1 MSSSLPVKLNP
12 QIVARSIQPCQSPR
26 RGAGDTKTAHWKA
39 ELTHAFRDVPA
50 LLRALGLEP
59 ADVPGLDPAPAGLRL
74 LVPRG
79 FAARMTPGDPADPLL
94 RQVLPLEAEQLPM
107 GGFGPDPVGDQAAT
121 RAPGLVQ
128 KYAGRALLMAQGA
141 CAIHCRYC
149 FRRHYPY
156 ADLGAS
162 GPRFEGALET
172 IGADRTLTEV
182 ILSGGDPL
190 LLDDGPLES
199 LLRCLDAIPHLRR
212 LRIHSRLP
220 VVLPERVTEGLCRV
234 LGAVRLSAVVV
245 IHANHPR
252 ELGDATAGALARLRG
267 AGSTLL
273 NQGVLLRGVN
283 DDVDTLAELSERLF
297 GQGVVPYYLHQVDPV
312 QGAAHFQVPDRE
324 ALALIE
330 QLRARL
336 PGYLVP
342 RLVREVAGEA
352 CKRHL

>member
-1 MSSSLPVKLNP
+1 
-12 QIVARSIQPCQSPR
+12 
-26 RGAGDTKTAHWKA
+26 
-39 ELTHAFRDVPA
+39 
-50 LLRALGLEP
+50 
-59 ADVPGLDPAPAGLRL
+59 
-74 LVPRG
+74 
-79 FAARMTPGDPADPLL
+79 MTPGDPTDPLL
-94 RQVLPLEAEQLPM
+94 RQVLPLTAEQLPVE
-107 GGFGPDPVGDQAAT
+107 GFGPDPVGDQAAT

-128 KYAGRALLMAQGA
+128 KYAGRALLLVQGA

-162 GPRFEGALET
+162 GPRFQGALET
-172 IGADRTLTEV
+172 ITADGTLTEV

-190 LLDDGPLES
+190 LLDDAPLEA
-199 LLRCLDAIPHLRR
+199 LLRHLDTIPHLRR

-220 VVLPERVTEGLCRV
+220 VVLPERVTEALCHL
-234 LGAVRLSAVVV
+234 LGTVRLSVVVV

-252 ELGDATAGALARLRG
+252 ELGEATAGALARLRL

-273 NQGVLLRGVN
+273 NQSVLLRGVN
-283 DDVDTLAELSERLF
+283 DDVDNLAGLSERLF
-297 GQGVVPYYLHQVDPV
+297 AQGVVPYYLHQVDPV
-312 QGAAHFQVPDRE
+312 QGAAHFQVPDSE
-324 ALALIE
+324 ALALVE

-342 RLVREVAGEA
+342 RLVREVAGEP

>member
-1 MSSSLPVKLNP
+1 MSSSLPVELNP
-12 QIVARSIQPCQSPR
+12 SIVARSVQPCQSPR
-26 RGAGDTKTAHWKA
+26 QGAGAATATHWKG
-39 ELTHAFRDVPA
+39 ELARAFRDVPA
-50 LLRALGLEP
+50 LLSSLGLEP
-59 ADVPGLDPAPAGLRL
+59 ADIPGLDPAPAGLRV

-79 FAARMTPGDPADPLL
+79 FAARMTPGDPTDPLL
-94 RQVLPLEAEQLPM
+94 RQVLPLAAEQLPVE
-107 GGFGPDPVGDQAAT
+107 GFGPDPVGDLAAT

-162 GPRFEGALET
+162 GPRFQGALET
-172 IGADRTLTEV
+172 IAADGTLTEV

-190 LLDDGPLES
+190 LLDDGPLEA
-199 LLRCLDAIPHLRR
+199 LLRRLDAIPHLRR

-220 VVLPERVTEGLCRV
+220 VVLPERVTEALCHL
-234 LGAVRLSAVVV
+234 LGTVRLSTVVV

-252 ELGDATAGALARLRG
+252 ELGDATASALAGLRG
-267 AGSTLL
+267 AGTTLL
-273 NQGVLLRGVN
+273 NQSVLLRGVN
-283 DDVDTLAELSERLF
+283 DDASTLAGLSERLLA
-297 GQGVVPYYLHQVDPV
+297 QGVMPYYLHQVDPV

-342 RLVREVAGEA
+342 RLVREVAGEP